1 MSRTRQFAM
10 SEHCHLHFVFVKKK
24 THHIFVSAL
33 LALYVIA
40 FLFFNVNNCAPDS
53 LNLLFFSSCFDN
65 YYCTL
70 YSIELNMS
78 GHFNLK
84 SLLLFE
90 VT

>member
-1 MSRTRQFAM
+1 MSRTRQFA
-10 SEHCHLHFVFVKKK
+10 
-24 THHIFVSAL
+24 I
-33 LALYVIA
+33 YVIA

-53 LNLLFFSSCFDN
+53 LNLFFLSCFNN

-70 YSIELNMS
+70 HSIELNMS
-78 GHFNLK
+78 GHFNLM